1 MLEELQWNRHSF
13 HSLSAKL
20 VVPFDVGRHETF
32 RAEWNKLVEEQVIV
46 PVETASTVPLGP
58 LAAPFALAV

>member
-1 MLEELQWNRHSF
+1 
-13 HSLSAKL
+13 
-20 VVPFDVGRHETF
+20 
-32 RAEWNKLVEEQVIV
+32 LVEEQVIV